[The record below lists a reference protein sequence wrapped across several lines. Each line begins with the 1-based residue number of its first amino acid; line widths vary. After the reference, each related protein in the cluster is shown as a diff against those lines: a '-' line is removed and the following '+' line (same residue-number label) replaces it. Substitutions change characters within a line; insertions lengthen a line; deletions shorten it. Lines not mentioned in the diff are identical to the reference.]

1 MEERLVKRG
10 ETSGRTDDNAETI
23 KKRFKLFVAN
33 TMPVVEHYES
43 LMKLQ
48 KVSLLTLVQYCVIE
62 VEGIIGMGWDRRC
75 TVRCEV
81 KQIEVR

>member
-1 MEERLVKRG
+1 
-10 ETSGRTDDNAETI
+10 
-23 KKRFKLFVAN
+23 
-33 TMPVVEHYES
+33 MPVVEHYES